1 MVARNAGV
9 IHQFEVAEA
18 AAKIILSSSVN
29 MPTFAYTARAGLAL
43 IAVQR
48 GDVTAAAEQYAALEF
63 VRGTMF
69 VYIGFDRVLGL
80 LALTLGRLDEAM
92 AHFEDALTF
101 CRRTGYRPE
110 SAWST
115 CDYADAL
122 LHRNG
127 PGDHSRAMSL
137 LEEALATARE
147 LGMRPLMERVLARK
161 KLISA

>member
-1 MVARNAGV
+1 
-9 IHQFEVAEA
+9 
-18 AAKIILSSSVN
+18 
-29 MPTFAYTARAGLAL
+29 MPYFAYLARAGLAL
-43 IAVQR
+43 IALQR
-48 GDVTAAAEQYAALEF
+48 GDVAAAADQYAALEF
-63 VRGTMF
+63 VRGIMLLY
-69 VYIGFDRVLGL
+69 VGSDRVLGL

-110 SAWST
+110 SAWSA

-127 PGDHSRAMSL
+127 PGDRSRAMSL
-137 LEEALATARE
+137 LGEALATARE